1 MKKGRVV
8 VIKCRHVSANHRE
21 LSANQYRDTL
31 RGRPDIRENL
41 VRITHIMLKK
51 RFYLTTQRRP
61 VILTMSIRIEDS

>member
-8 VIKCRHVSANHRE
+8 VIKCRHLSANHRE

-31 RGRPDIRENL
+31 RRRPDIRENL

-51 RFYLTTQRRP
+51 RFYLTSETACD
-61 VILTMSIRIEDS
+61 ILTMSIRIEDS